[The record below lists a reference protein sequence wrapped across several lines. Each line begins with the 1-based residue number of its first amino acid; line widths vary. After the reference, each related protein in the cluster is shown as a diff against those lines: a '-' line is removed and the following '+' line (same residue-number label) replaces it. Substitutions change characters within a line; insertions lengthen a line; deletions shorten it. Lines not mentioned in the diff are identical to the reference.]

1 MGRKRK
7 QEQRNKRRIFW
18 PLAALVAVLVCMG
31 ALLVYRSGVLDL
43 AHGGSEIIS
52 KVEPFTYE
60 NGTQQMF
67 APVKGGVAVANTTG
81 LQVLDKNGVTMA
93 RSIVSMKSPA
103 LASAGDRAAAYD
115 VGGTALRVGDPRGNV
130 TVLDQSDAII
140 SVTMNAAGYLAVVT
154 EETGYKGLVTVYN
167 EEFDPVYR
175 WHSGTNYVLRACVS
189 PDCQS
194 MAALTLEESGGAVHV
209 FSLSSEEEY
218 AVFSA
223 PEIGRAHV

>member
-81 LQVLDKNGVTMA
+81 
-93 RSIVSMKSPA
+93 
-103 LASAGDRAAAYD
+103 
-115 VGGTALRVGDPRGNV
+115 
-130 TVLDQSDAII
+130 
-140 SVTMNAAGYLAVVT
+140 
-154 EETGYKGLVTVYN
+154 
-167 EEFDPVYR
+167 
-175 WHSGTNYVLRACVS
+175 
-189 PDCQS
+189 
-194 MAALTLEESGGAVHV
+194 
-209 FSLSSEEEY
+209 
-218 AVFSA
+218 
-223 PEIGRAHV
+223 